1 MVFETEGDGNAAVKI
16 EGRGQAEETSLSSP
30 DQLKID
36 EGANPIFD
44 AENPAPKPQMSL
56 KLSDTSKRDKWS
68 VTSFDNVERTPR
80 GAKADGAQE
89 YIAVCCAGGGARAQA
104 FATGVL
110 AALYETPS
118 VTVSVVSAVSGGTW
132 AGVGLELWRQQAV
145 THGQDPRID
154 KEWIYRYILHTTEK
168 TSGASLCDLRSDLM
182 RWRRF

>member
-1 MVFETEGDGNAAVKI
+1 VRLEAAHVQTEPVDH
-16 EGRGQAEETSLSSP
+16 
-30 DQLKID
+30 
-36 EGANPIFD
+36 D

-56 KLSDTSKRDKWS
+56 KLLDISKRDKWS